1 MKSTCITN
9 FGISKTERELKI
21 MNPYLFWLIVAI
33 LVLFFQMLSKI
44 INLKHQVDFWKDN
57 AMIATEKYNQLLVKK
72 SMNKAIQRL
81 ERIATKAQ

>member
-1 MKSTCITN
+1 MN
-9 FGISKTERELKI
+9 FLTLLTERELKI

-72 SMNKAIQRL
+72 SMSKAIQRL

>member
-1 MKSTCITN
+1 MN
-9 FGISKTERELKI
+9 FLTLLTERELKI

-72 SMNKAIQRL
+72 SMTKAIQRL

>member
-1 MKSTCITN
+1 
-9 FGISKTERELKI
+9 

-72 SMNKAIQRL
+72 SMTKAIQRL